1 MIGKKRKK
9 NRSCTTFTFFFP
21 GGGVKDEPDD
31 WAPYRGRLS
40 PILKKSKK
48 RRDPLATKA
57 RAPSSPSS
65 DESEDEGQKPS
76 TSSTK
81 VKLHFKPLKR
91 AKQLI
96 SRLNAER
103 RELRNSRNSDGST
116 SGVNININSF
126 QCDFLPCAK

>member
-1 MIGKKRKK
+1 M
-9 NRSCTTFTFFFP
+9 NMNQSCTTFTFFFP

-103 RELRNSRNSDGST
+103 RELRNSRDSDGST
-116 SGVNININSF
+116 SGVNIISF